1 MQTVVKN
8 EYFVN
13 KIEKSYF
20 ILVKIKDW
28 PLLVSLIQLFL
39 VKVTTMDISNV
50 SKTKM
55 MCWSRKSQ
63 SFIRDIVRL
72 EDIWKTGIPVIVYLF
87 SNLRTIYICLMLIN
101 DI

>member
-1 MQTVVKN
+1 MNILSTKL
-8 EYFVN
+8 
-13 KIEKSYF
+13 KKSYF

-55 MCWSRKSQ
+55 MC
-63 SFIRDIVRL
+63 
-72 EDIWKTGIPVIVYLF
+72 
-87 SNLRTIYICLMLIN
+87 
-101 DI
+101 

>member
-39 VKVTTMDISNV
+39 VKIHTMDISN
-50 SKTKM
+50 
-55 MCWSRKSQ
+55 
-63 SFIRDIVRL
+63 
-72 EDIWKTGIPVIVYLF
+72 VIVYLF